1 MSIRVVIEKYDHLA
15 RGIAHLNGK
24 VVFVKGA
31 LKGEDVLANVIKE
44 NKKYIEA
51 ETIRVIKKADER
63 IDVLCPFFEK
73 CGGCSFWHADYDE
86 EVRIKLENFKDI
98 LCRYGNV
105 NYNPK
110 VVIGNKSYGYRNK
123 ITLKIN
129 NYEWGYYN
137 DETHDFVSINY
148 CLIAKSAINDIIKFK
163 DLFDVKNG
171 SIVIRCNYNN
181 EILIGIEIL
190 DEAEININELCK
202 NNKIVGIVLN
212 GKIIYGEDYFIER
225 IDNLFYKVNINSF
238 FQVNTEVLREVF
250 KIISK
255 KEYKNVVD
263 LYCGVGTLGISLKK
277 EKLYGIEV
285 NKNAVFD
292 AQTNAKMNKQ
302 ENNYYMLGDASL
314 LEKIDDDIDLIIV
327 DPPRSGLNKK
337 TLDVLVSSGAH
348 NIIYMS
354 CNVITLARDLKEIC
368 NFYDINDM
376 YVLDMFPRT
385 KHVECVAVLNRK
397 PK

>member
-15 RGIAHLNGK
+15 RGIGHLNGK

-51 ETIRVIKKADER
+51 ETIRVIKKVDER

-137 DETHDFVSINY
+137 DETHDFVSVNY
-148 CLIAKSAINDIIKFK
+148 CLIAKSAINDIIKCK

-181 EILIGIEIL
+181 EILIGIETL
-190 DEAEININELCK
+190 DEAKININELCK
-202 NNKIVGIVLN
+202 SNKIVGIVLN

-292 AQTNAKMNKQ
+292 AKTNAKMNKQ

-314 LEKIDDDIDLIIV
+314 LEKIDDNIDLIIV

-348 NIIYMS
+348 YIIYMS
-354 CNVITLARDLKEIC
+354 CNAITLARDLKEIC
-368 NFYDINDM
+368 NFYDISDM

-385 KHVECVAVLNRK
+385 KHMECVAVLNRK
-397 PK
+397 P